1 MPKIDRKVPYTL
13 AAYSGGIIKN
23 NDKIQQKM
31 VSTESIL
38 GMMED
43 EPRAESPIDPSM
55 LVTSTLEVDPDAVVF
70 SPEDPDEDKMES
82 NDIAI
87 ASTSEMF
94 MEDKETSKIRQE
106 NLALAKTESYQYCI
120 LINTCHINLFTKCA
134 CSSFLNL

>member
-70 SPEDPDEDKMES
+70 SSEEPDEDKMES
-82 NDIAI
+82 NDIPV
-87 ASTSEMF
+87 ASASEMF

-106 NLALAKTESYQYCI
+106 NLALAKTERYQYFM
-120 LINTCHINLFTKCA
+120 LINTCHTKFTICA